1 MCYFSVKVNFL
12 CVDGILAISLIT
24 TLMDVVINDGLIVVV
39 FDHCGDEL
47 IIAIVIGVAL
57 RLLSMLVVVVKA
69 GYYFIATLI

>member
-1 MCYFSVKVNFL
+1 
-12 CVDGILAISLIT
+12 VDGILAISLIT